1 MPAEMFVW
9 IMTCVSPG
17 VRPGGASALSRVG
30 GARVPDP
37 AGSRRSNNKTSPGA
51 PFQTVNQHES
61 RRAWCCLRGDCAG
74 WKERER
80 RDPEEEPSARS
91 PLLPAPRALPH
102 SREPQPGS
110 PSPAAPWPEG
120 CGAFGR
126 CPSPG
131 CACGSRWVCGAELPA
146 ALSCA
151 ELGSCGR
158 ELSAGCARRARC
170 ARCARHGREPPG
182 LGRQR
187 GDCFG
192 PNLSNF
198 LFLKI

>member
-1 MPAEMFVW
+1 MQRRAKDFPVPAEMFVW

-61 RRAWCCLRGDCAG
+61 RRAWCCLRGDCAS

-110 PSPAAPWPEG
+110 P
-120 CGAFGR
+120 
-126 CPSPG
+126 
-131 CACGSRWVCGAELPA
+131 V
-146 ALSCA
+146 
-151 ELGSCGR
+151 
-158 ELSAGCARRARC
+158 ARGVRSFRPVPKPRLC
-170 ARCARHGREPPG
+170 LRQPVG
-182 LGRQR
+182 LR
-187 GDCFG
+187 G
-192 PNLSNF
+192 
-198 LFLKI
+198 